1 MKLVV
6 NGSSITQVN
15 LCYQFTLLILSNF
28 DEMQIVL
35 FWSFGF
41 VFVLNLSYF
50 FVWINKIVCISFDF
64 FLFDLIFIIV
74 KLRTHNK
81 KTNDIKSEYLVFEEM
96 SQIRKPIISLVIF

>member
-1 MKLVV
+1 MFGSTKL
-6 NGSSITQVN
+6 
-15 LCYQFTLLILSNF
+15 FAFHLI
-28 DEMQIVL
+28 
-35 FWSFGF
+35 
-41 VFVLNLSYF
+41 
-50 FVWINKIVCISFDF
+50 F